1 MKRALLGIVSLAFVL
16 FFGTN
21 GLASA
26 HGFASQASHAGAALA
41 QQNPE
46 TVTVYVTKTGAK
58 YHATDAVICP
68 AARSR
73 CRSRKRRIALVR
85 ARCAVLQ
92 SSSKR
97 PLRSPETRGSL

>member
-58 YHATDAVICP
+58 YHRDGCRYLSRSKIAMSLKEGAKRFGPCKVCRPPVI
-68 AARSR
+68 
-73 CRSRKRRIALVR
+73 K
-85 ARCAVLQ
+85 
-92 SSSKR
+92 
-97 PLRSPETRGSL
+97 